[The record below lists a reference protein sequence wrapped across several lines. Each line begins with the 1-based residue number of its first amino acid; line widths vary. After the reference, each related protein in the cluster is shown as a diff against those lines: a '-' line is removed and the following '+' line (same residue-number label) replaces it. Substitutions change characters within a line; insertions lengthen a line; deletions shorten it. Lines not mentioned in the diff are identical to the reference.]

1 MTSVKEREYKRE
13 NMLFYLIM
21 RLCAK
26 PFIYMKYKPLYL
38 HAERMAEC
46 GVVFAPNHRKT
57 VDSLVL
63 VVGINRAVHWAALK
77 RFFTGED
84 SIFENSKNP
93 LLCSITKFVFSK
105 SGMVSIDRDG
115 NNVQSLLKLRQYLQD
130 GEAVGLFP
138 EGTTNKEL
146 EKRELGEIKEG
157 AFLLVENSKAVIQPI
172 AITWYAERKHKVII
186 NFRTPIKAEKG
197 KKLDQLVQ
205 EWKDAVYEGIREN
218 NEVASRE

>member
-1 MTSVKEREYKRE
+1 ME
-13 NMLFYLIM
+13 NMTFYMLM
-21 RLCAK
+21 RICAM

-38 HAERMAEC
+38 HTENVTNG

-77 RFFTGED
+77 RFFIGED
-84 SIFENSKNP
+84 SIFNNNKNP
-93 LLCSITKFVFSK
+93 FLCAVTKFAFSK
-105 SGMVSIDRDG
+105 SGMVSIDRDS
-115 NNVQSLLKLRQYLQD
+115 NNIQSLLKLRQYLKK
-130 GEAVGLFP
+130 GEAVGVFP

-157 AFLLVENSKAVIQPI
+157 AFLLVKNSKAVIQPI
-172 AITWYAERKHKVII
+172 AITWYAEKKHKVII

-197 KKLDQLVQ
+197 KKLDQLAQ
-205 EWKDAVYEGIREN
+205 EWKVAVHEGIGEN
-218 NEVASRE
+218 NEVANR

>member
-1 MTSVKEREYKRE
+1 MTSVKECGYKKE
-13 NMLFYLIM
+13 SMLFYLIM

-38 HAERMAEC
+38 HAKRMTEG

-115 NNVQSLLKLRQYLQD
+115 NNVQSLMVLRQYLLSD
-130 GEAVGLFP
+130 EAVGLFP
-138 EGTTNKEL
+138 EGTTNKEP
-146 EKRELGEIKEG
+146 EKCVLSEVKEG
-157 AFLLVENSKAVIQPI
+157 AFLLVRNSRAVIQPI
-172 AITWYAERKHKVII
+172 AITWYENKKHRVVV
-186 NFRTPIKAEKG
+186 NFREPIKASKG
-197 KKLDQLVQ
+197 NVTKELVH
-205 EWKDAVYEGIREN
+205 EWREAISAGIEEN
-218 NEVASRE
+218 NKIAEMW